1 MCALRKEK
9 KMGNISA
16 FIVCFCLKR
25 HQQLL
30 LLLSSVRAAACVV
43 GVWRHPLAKARTSSR
58 SNRQGG
64 GSIKYL
70 NSKL

>member
-16 FIVCFCLKR
+16 FIFYFCLKR

-30 LLLSSVRAAACVV
+30 LLLSSVRAAACLCC
-43 GVWRHPLAKARTSSR
+43 WCLAPSSGQ
-58 SNRQGG
+58 SADQQLFELAGWG
-64 GSIKYL
+64 FD
-70 NSKL
+70 